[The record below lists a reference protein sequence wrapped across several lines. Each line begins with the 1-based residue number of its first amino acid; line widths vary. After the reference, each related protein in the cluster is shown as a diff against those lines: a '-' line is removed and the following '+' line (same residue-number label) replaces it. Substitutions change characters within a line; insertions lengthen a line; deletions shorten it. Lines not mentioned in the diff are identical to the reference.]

1 MIEVVLGALPAQY
14 LALAAVA
21 ALLAGFVK
29 GAVGFGMPMILI
41 SAFGSF
47 MHPQLALATLIV
59 PTLFSNVWQ
68 ALRDGLGP
76 ALVTIRR
83 FRLFMTLLLVF
94 ILASAQLAAILPPR
108 ILLLIIG
115 IPVTAFAA
123 TQLAGWRLSI
133 KPKRR
138 KRAEAILG
146 VLAGLTGGLSG
157 VWGPPTVAYLT
168 AIETPR
174 QESMRTQGIVYG
186 AGSIMLTLAHLHS
199 GLLNAET
206 MPVSISMLA
215 PALLGMA
222 IGFQVSDRLEQHK
235 FRRATLA
242 VLIIAGLNLIRRGA
256 FG

>member
-1 MIEVVLGALPAQY
+1 MIEAVLGALPAQY
-14 LALAAVA
+14 LALAAAA

-47 MHPQLALATLIV
+47 MHPQLALAALIV
-59 PTLFSNVWQ
+59 PTMFSNAWQ

-76 ALVTIRR
+76 ALATILR
-83 FRLFMTLLLVF
+83 FRLFMALLLVF

-115 IPVTAFAA
+115 VPVTIFAA
-123 TQLAGWRLSI
+123 TQLAGWRLEI
-133 KPKRR
+133 KPERR
-138 KRAEAILG
+138 KRAEAIMG
-146 VLAGLTGGLSG
+146 VLAGFTGGLSG

-174 QESMRTQGIVYG
+174 QESMRTQGVVYC
-186 AGSIMLTLAHLHS
+186 AGSVMLALAHLRS
-199 GLLNAET
+199 GLLNAESS
-206 MPVSISMLA
+206 PVSFAMLA

-222 IGFQVSDRLEQHK
+222 IGFQVSDRLDQRK

-242 VLIIAGLNLIRRGA
+242 VLVVAGLNLIRRGA
-256 FG
+256 IG